1 MNKNTLGLV
10 IAAVVVIVG
19 LALILN
25 KSETSKD
32 KTSSEVVATSTVSG
46 APQNTTGSNKTTTVS
61 NNQNLKTGATPSP
74 SNVINLPPTTLKRL
88 IANGQPLK
96 CTFTDSGAMSTID
109 GTVYVTNTK
118 IRADLNVSYAGTTRL
133 HEIILGENSYTWA
146 DATTTGTQ
154 STLAKS
160 STPTATP
167 SKNGL
172 NADKSINYRCDKW
185 VVDSSK
191 FVLPPTVTF
200 AQ

>member
-10 IAAVVVIVG
+10 IVAIVVVVG

-25 KSETSKD
+25 KSDVSKE
-32 KTSSEVVATSTVSG
+32 KTSSDLVATDTVSETD
-46 APQNTTGSNKTTTVS
+46 QKTTGPNKTTTVN
-61 NNQNLKTGATPSP
+61 NNQNLKTSTNPSP

-96 CTFTDSGAMSTID
+96 CTFTDSSAMATVD

-118 IRADLNVSYAGTTRL
+118 TRADLNVSYAGTTRL
-133 HEIILGENSYTWA
+133 HEIILGENSYIWA
-146 DATTTGTQ
+146 DATATGTQ

-167 SKNGL
+167 GKNGL
-172 NADKSINYRCDKW
+172 NVDKSITYRCDKW

-191 FVLPPTVTF
+191 FVLPPTMTF
-200 AQ
+200 AE